1 MAPIFGSLMSER
13 RCSIKGAAFRGLQGH
28 HLVQL
33 VLGFVVSLCA
43 SLPGL
48 GAELAPTHG
57 LRAAFRDSAQ
67 GSMIQDIEIHRNVA
81 LYVPSAEFATP
92 FLESKEFVVEWSG
105 FLSVAIR
112 DDYRFRVFVSGDFEL
127 ELNGERVLVTVDGEG
142 WSEPSEEIRLNK
154 GANAVK
160 AVFRSDPK
168 RDAAIRLEWSSL
180 DFLFEPIQTNHWSY
194 HPDDESGRHLDLR
207 AGRTLFISY
216 RCGACHVDTNGA
228 HLNDNLLSGVNLDGI
243 GERRR
248 TGWLKDWIRDPGALR
263 KRTKMPAVFRGEEA
277 LGQVSAVV
285 AFLNHE
291 PGKGSNSNSPILE
304 GNADSGQK
312 LYSELN
318 CAGCH
323 ELGKTP
329 TDNEDRILLSHVGQ
343 KFGLNALVDFL
354 RNPSEHYPAIQ
365 MPDFGLTLRE
375 ASNLATFLIPRLEPD
390 NVEPTSSEISLVEK
404 GRDLMAQGGCV
415 NCHEGLRDGFGG
427 LTSRTGIEIVNAENG
442 CLSSEVGR
450 HLEVPQ
456 FVLSDEDRRVLRLFL
471 NEGDRASIKRV
482 VVRESAE
489 RYQAS
494 IRCSACHGEL
504 EGIPPVGH
512 FGAKLKADWMSRLF
526 KGETEQKSRSW
537 IAARMPAFP
546 AYADQL
552 AIGLSHGYGYSGL
565 SGIHE
570 VIDDELAKVGRQLI
584 SPVGGFS
591 CVSCHGVGELRPT
604 QVFESEGINFAL
616 SGARLR
622 KDYFRRWILNPLR
635 IDPLSKM
642 PVYFDEEGMS
652 PLYDVLDGDT
662 DRQLNAIWHYLLQG
676 NDMIPPALE

>member
-1 MAPIFGSLMSER
+1 MS
-13 RCSIKGAAFRGLQGH
+13 
-28 HLVQL
+28 
-33 VLGFVVSLCA
+33 
-43 SLPGL
+43 
-48 GAELAPTHG
+48 
-57 LRAAFRDSAQ
+57 
-67 GSMIQDIEIHRNVA
+67 
-81 LYVPSAEFATP
+81 
-92 FLESKEFVVEWSG
+92 
-105 FLSVAIR
+105 
-112 DDYRFRVFVSGDFEL
+112 
-127 ELNGERVLVTVDGEG
+127 
-142 WSEPSEEIRLNK
+142 
-154 GANAVK
+154 
-160 AVFRSDPK
+160 
-168 RDAAIRLEWSSL
+168 
-180 DFLFEPIQTNHWSY
+180 
-194 HPDDESGRHLDLR
+194 
-207 AGRTLFISY
+207 
-216 RCGACHVDTNGA
+216 
-228 HLNDNLLSGVNLDGI
+228 
-243 GERRR
+243 
-248 TGWLKDWIRDPGALR
+248 
-263 KRTKMPAVFRGEEA
+263 
-277 LGQVSAVV
+277 
-285 AFLNHE
+285 
-291 PGKGSNSNSPILE
+291 
-304 GNADSGQK
+304 
-312 LYSELN
+312 
-318 CAGCH
+318 
-323 ELGKTP
+323 
-329 TDNEDRILLSHVGQ
+329 
-343 KFGLNALVDFL
+343 
-354 RNPSEHYPAIQ
+354 
-365 MPDFGLTLRE
+365 
-375 ASNLATFLIPRLEPD
+375 
-390 NVEPTSSEISLVEK
+390 
-404 GRDLMAQGGCV
+404 QGGCV

-427 LTSRTGIEIVNAENG
+427 LTRRTGIEIVNAENG
-442 CLSSEVGR
+442 CLSSEVDR

-552 AIGLSHGYGYSGL
+552 AIGLSHGHGYSGL

-652 PLYDVLDGDT
+652 PLYDVLDGDA

-676 NDMIPPALE
+676 NDMIPPALAVCRTWFQKSS